1 MCQSVLP
8 QAADRWKL
16 KRSGEGGR
24 EGGGSRSAAALDGG
38 QSQLTLQLK
47 IREAGREGAGVAP
60 PSSLR
65 PRPKPLPGVGQTQG
79 CGQARGV

>member
-16 KRSGEGGR
+16 KRSR
-24 EGGGSRSAAALDGG
+24 EGGGGGGSRGAARQRNGAALDRG

-47 IREAGREGAGVAP
+47 IEEAGREGAGVAP
-60 PSSLR
+60 PPSLR
-65 PRPKPLPGVGQTQG
+65 RPCPKPLPGVGPTQG
-79 CGQARGV
+79 